1 MKISK
6 RISTNVS
13 KFLLAKVALIGLFT
27 IVTVLQVFSFPGQFA
42 HMGRIN
48 GWKLILEL
56 ALTLLVALL
65 FLCAQVAIFSLGKLI
80 KHMESGTFYTTNS
93 YTWMNRLVLA
103 LKSAVLFPLML
114 IIVIA
119 PQADDPGVMVMLTAI
134 TLFVFAVFTLT
145 SLLRDQLQ
153 SQRSIESSN

>member
-48 GWKLILEL
+48 GWKLILEV

-65 FLCAQVAIFSLGKLI
+65 FLCAQVAIFSLGELI
-80 KHMESGTFYTTNS
+80 KHMESGSFYSTNS

-103 LKSAVLFPLML
+103 LKAAVAFPVIL
-114 IIVIA
+114 ILIIA

-134 TLFVFAVFTLT
+134 TLFIFTVFIVS
-145 SLLRDQLQ
+145 SLMRDQIQ
-153 SQRSIESSN
+153 SKTTP

>member
-48 GWKLILEL
+48 GWKLILEV

-93 YTWMNRLVLA
+93 YTWMNRLIHA
-103 LKSAVLFPLML
+103 LKTAVAFPIIL
-114 IIVIA
+114 ILIIA

-134 TLFVFAVFTLT
+134 TLFIFTIFIVS
-145 SLLRDQLQ
+145 SLLRDQIQ
-153 SQRSIESSN
+153 SKTTP

>member
-6 RISTNVS
+6 RISTKVS

-42 HMGRIN
+42 HMGRVN
-48 GWKLILEL
+48 GWKLIWEV

-65 FLCAQVAIFSLGKLI
+65 FLCAQVAIFSLGKLV

-93 YTWMNRLVLA
+93 YTWMNRLIHA
-103 LKSAVLFPLML
+103 LKTAVAFPIIL
-114 IIVIA
+114 ILIIA

-134 TLFVFAVFTLT
+134 TLFIFTIFIVS
-145 SLLRDQLQ
+145 SLLRDQIQ
-153 SQRSIESSN
+153 SKTTP

>member
-13 KFLLAKVALIGLFT
+13 KFVLAKVALIGLFT

-48 GWKLILEL
+48 GWKLIWEV

-65 FLCAQVAIFSLGKLI
+65 FLCAQVAIFSLGKLV
-80 KHMESGTFYTTNS
+80 KHIESGTFYTTNS

-103 LKSAVLFPLML
+103 LKAAVAFPIIL
-114 IIVIA
+114 ILIIA

-134 TLFVFAVFTLT
+134 TLFIFTIFIVS
-145 SLLRDQLQ
+145 SLLRDQIQ
-153 SQRSIESSN
+153 SKTTP

>member
-48 GWKLILEL
+48 GWKLILEV

-65 FLCAQVAIFSLGKLI
+65 FLCAQVAIFSLGKLV
-80 KHMESGTFYTTNS
+80 KHMESGSFYSTNS

-103 LKSAVLFPLML
+103 LKAAVAFPIIL
-114 IIVIA
+114 ILIIA

-134 TLFVFAVFTLT
+134 TLFIFTVFIVS
-145 SLLRDQLQ
+145 SLMRDQIQ
-153 SQRSIESSN
+153 SKTTP

>member
-48 GWKLILEL
+48 GWKLILEV

-65 FLCAQVAIFSLGKLI
+65 FLCAQVAIFSLGKLV
-80 KHMESGTFYTTNS
+80 KHMESGSFYSTNS

-103 LKSAVLFPLML
+103 LKAAVAFPIIL
-114 IIVIA
+114 ILIIA

-134 TLFVFAVFTLT
+134 TLFIFTIFIVS
-145 SLLRDQLQ
+145 SLLRDQIQ
-153 SQRSIESSN
+153 SKTTP

>member
-1 MKISK
+1 MSISK
-6 RISTNVS
+6 RISSNVS
-13 KFLLAKVALIGLFT
+13 KFLLAKVALLGLFM

-48 GWKLILEL
+48 GWKLILEV

-65 FLCAQVAIFSLGKLI
+65 FLCAQMAIFSLGKLV

-93 YTWMNRLVLA
+93 YTWMNRLILA
-103 LKSAVLFPLML
+103 LKAAVAFPIIL
-114 IIVIA
+114 ILIIA

-134 TLFVFAVFTLT
+134 TLFIFTIFIVS
-145 SLLRDQLQ
+145 SLLRDQIQ
-153 SQRSIESSN
+153 SKTTP

>member
-48 GWKLILEL
+48 GWKLILEV

-65 FLCAQVAIFSLGKLI
+65 FLCAQVAIFSLGKLV
-80 KHMESGTFYTTNS
+80 KHIESGTFYTTNS
-93 YTWMNRLVLA
+93 YTWMNRLIHA
-103 LKSAVLFPLML
+103 LKTAVAFPIIL
-114 IIVIA
+114 ILIIA

-134 TLFVFAVFTLT
+134 TLFIFTIFIVS
-145 SLLRDQLQ
+145 SLLRDQIQ
-153 SQRSIESSN
+153 SKTTP

>member
-6 RISTNVS
+6 RFSTNVS

-27 IVTVLQVFSFPGQFA
+27 IVTVLQAFSFPGQFA

-48 GWKLILEL
+48 GWKLILEV

-65 FLCAQVAIFSLGKLI
+65 FLCAQVAIFSLGKLV

-93 YTWMNRLVLA
+93 YTWMNRLIHA
-103 LKSAVLFPLML
+103 LKTAVAFPIIL
-114 IIVIA
+114 ILIIA

-134 TLFVFAVFTLT
+134 TLFIFTIFIVS
-145 SLLRDQLQ
+145 SLLRDQVQ
-153 SQRSIESSN
+153 SKTTP

>member
-48 GWKLILEL
+48 GWKLIWEV

-65 FLCAQVAIFSLGKLI
+65 FLCAQVAIFSLGKLV
-80 KHMESGTFYTTNS
+80 KHIESGTFYTTNS
-93 YTWMNRLVLA
+93 YTWMNHLVLV
-103 LKSAVLFPLML
+103 LKAAVAFPIIL
-114 IIVIA
+114 ILIIA

-134 TLFVFAVFTLT
+134 TLFIFTIFIVS
-145 SLLRDQLQ
+145 SLLRHQIQ
-153 SQRSIESSN
+153 SKTTP

>member
-6 RISTNVS
+6 RISTKVS

-48 GWKLILEL
+48 GWKLIWEV

-93 YTWMNRLVLA
+93 YTWMNRLIHA
-103 LKSAVLFPLML
+103 LKTAVAFPIIL
-114 IIVIA
+114 ILIIA

-134 TLFVFAVFTLT
+134 TLFIFTIFIVS
-145 SLLRDQLQ
+145 SLLRDQIQ
-153 SQRSIESSN
+153 SKTTP

>member
-6 RISTNVS
+6 RISTKVS

-48 GWKLILEL
+48 GWKLILEV

-65 FLCAQVAIFSLGKLI
+65 FLCAQVAIFSLGKLV

-93 YTWMNRLVLA
+93 YTWMNRLIHA
-103 LKSAVLFPLML
+103 LKTAVAFPIIL
-114 IIVIA
+114 ILIIA

-134 TLFVFAVFTLT
+134 TLFIFTT
-145 SLLRDQLQ
+145 FIVSSLLRDQIQ
-153 SQRSIESSN
+153 SETTP

>member
-48 GWKLILEL
+48 GWKLILEV

-93 YTWMNRLVLA
+93 YTWMNRLIHA
-103 LKSAVLFPLML
+103 LKTAVAFPIIL
-114 IIVIA
+114 ILIIA

-134 TLFVFAVFTLT
+134 TLFIFTT
-145 SLLRDQLQ
+145 FIVSSLLRDQIQ
-153 SQRSIESSN
+153 SKTTP

>member
-42 HMGRIN
+42 HMGRVN
-48 GWKLILEL
+48 VWKLIWEV

-65 FLCAQVAIFSLGKLI
+65 FLCAQVAIFSLGKLV

-93 YTWMNRLVLA
+93 YTWMNRLIHA
-103 LKSAVLFPLML
+103 LKTAVAFPIIL
-114 IIVIA
+114 ILIIA

-134 TLFVFAVFTLT
+134 TLFIFTIFIVS
-145 SLLRDQLQ
+145 SLLRDQVQ
-153 SQRSIESSN
+153 SKTTP

>member
-48 GWKLILEL
+48 GWKLILEV

-65 FLCAQVAIFSLGKLI
+65 FLCAQVAIFSLGKLV
-80 KHMESGTFYTTNS
+80 KHMESGTFYTINS
-93 YTWMNRLVLA
+93 YTWMNRLIHA
-103 LKSAVLFPLML
+103 LKTAVAFPIIL
-114 IIVIA
+114 ILIIA

-134 TLFVFAVFTLT
+134 TLFIFTIFIVS
-145 SLLRDQLQ
+145 SLLRDQIQ
-153 SQRSIESSN
+153 SKTTP

>member
-6 RISTNVS
+6 RISTKVS

-42 HMGRIN
+42 HMGRVN
-48 GWKLILEL
+48 GWKLIWEV

-65 FLCAQVAIFSLGKLI
+65 FLCAQVAIFSLGKLV

-93 YTWMNRLVLA
+93 YTWMNRLIHA
-103 LKSAVLFPLML
+103 LKTAVAFPIIL
-114 IIVIA
+114 ILIIA

-134 TLFVFAVFTLT
+134 TLFIFTIFIVS
-145 SLLRDQLQ
+145 SLLRDQVQ
-153 SQRSIESSN
+153 SKTTP

>member
-48 GWKLILEL
+48 GWKLILEV

-65 FLCAQVAIFSLGKLI
+65 FLCAQVAIFSLGKLV

-93 YTWMNRLVLA
+93 YTWMNRLIHA
-103 LKSAVLFPLML
+103 LKTAVAFPIIL
-114 IIVIA
+114 ILIIA

-134 TLFVFAVFTLT
+134 TLFIFTIFIVS
-145 SLLRDQLQ
+145 SLLRDQIQ
-153 SQRSIESSN
+153 SKTTP

>member
-6 RISTNVS
+6 RISTKVS
-13 KFLLAKVALIGLFT
+13 KFLLAKVALIGIFT

-48 GWKLILEL
+48 GWKLIWEV

-65 FLCAQVAIFSLGKLI
+65 FLCAQVAIFSLGKLV

-93 YTWMNRLVLA
+93 YTWMNRLIHA
-103 LKSAVLFPLML
+103 LKTAVAFPIIL
-114 IIVIA
+114 ILIIA

-134 TLFVFAVFTLT
+134 TLFIFTIFIVS
-145 SLLRDQLQ
+145 SLLRDQVQ
-153 SQRSIESSN
+153 SKTTP

>member
-48 GWKLILEL
+48 GWKLIFEVT
-56 ALTLLVALL
+56 LTLLVALL

-93 YTWMNRLVLA
+93 YTWMNRLILA
-103 LKSAVLFPLML
+103 LKTAVAFPIIL
-114 IIVIA
+114 ILIIA

-134 TLFVFAVFTLT
+134 TLFIFTIFIVS
-145 SLLRDQLQ
+145 SLLRDQIQ
-153 SQRSIESSN
+153 SKTTP